1 MGCAAATGSAAGLKP
16 DDALAQQLAGGRGA
30 VAVAMKNSKHDDAIF
45 GSSTDA
51 ASGARDRGGGDR
63 ARRERARAAAARQAD
78 AKAAAAA
85 AAAVE
90 TDPLRTV
97 LRGLRDESDDDDD
110 DDAPTVANVD
120 ELSALLA
127 DRGGAVAVE
136 AAVVPIVAVAA
147 ASVGKPVSKTSWREK
162 AAQARLARM
171 N

>member
-1 MGCAAATGSAAGLKP
+1 LGCAAATGSAAGLKP

-85 AAAVE
+85 AAVE

-136 AAVVPIVAVAA
+136 AAVVPVVAVAA

>member
-1 MGCAAATGSAAGLKP
+1 VGLKP
-16 DDALAQQLAGGRGA
+16 DDALAQQLAGRRGA

-45 GSSTDA
+45 GSSANVAPA
-51 ASGARDRGGGDR
+51 ARGGGDR
-63 ARRERARAAAARQAD
+63 ARRERARAAAARQAE

-85 AAAVE
+85 AVG

-97 LRGLRDESDDDDD
+97 LRGLRDGSDDDDDD
-110 DDAPTVANVD
+110 DDAPTVANAD

-127 DRGGAVAVE
+127 DPGAVVVAAADE
-136 AAVVPIVAVAA
+136 ATVVPVAVAA
-147 ASVGKPVSKTSWREK
+147 VSVDKPIAKASWREK

>member
-1 MGCAAATGSAAGLKP
+1 
-16 DDALAQQLAGGRGA
+16 
-30 VAVAMKNSKHDDAIF
+30 
-45 GSSTDA
+45 
-51 ASGARDRGGGDR
+51 
-63 ARRERARAAAARQAD
+63 
-78 AKAAAAA
+78 
-85 AAAVE
+85 
-90 TDPLRTV
+90 LRTV
-97 LRGLRDESDDDDD
+97 LRGLRDDSDDADD

-136 AAVVPIVAVAA
+136 AAGVPVVAVAA